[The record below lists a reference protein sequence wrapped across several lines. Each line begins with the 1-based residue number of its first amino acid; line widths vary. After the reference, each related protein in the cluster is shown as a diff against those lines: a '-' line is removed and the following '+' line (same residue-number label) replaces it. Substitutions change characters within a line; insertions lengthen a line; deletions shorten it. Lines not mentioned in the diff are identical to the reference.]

1 MSPDP
6 AAAGTEGIA
15 LAVAFARAPSQFP
28 ELLHSRRRLP
38 PGVTALLQVA
48 AGSPLAD
55 PEHVLSGAVS
65 GEPQQAARFFIEQ
78 VLLAHSA
85 DHYRVL
91 GVDPTAPAEQ
101 IKEHH
106 RLLIR
111 LFHPDRQLLPDART
125 DAFATRIN
133 QAYNVLRS
141 PDTRAN
147 YDLTLMEKHAVKRQI
162 KPPPQHQQFEP
173 APDLPMHPPTFVTR
187 HRTVFALGSVA
198 LAAALGVMLVYVNRE
213 PTGAIGA
220 NGNHFTRSSDNEA
233 PRLAPPELPPAIAR
247 ALAASDPVELPPPGA
262 LTAVDDK
269 PDETPMQVA
278 ENRREREPLVMP
290 TAVKTASTR
299 LAPPVTAVPASIP
312 ERLPPPPP
320 PQPTEAIQGAFG
332 APVAV
337 DPPTMPEIKPER
349 LRPDQLNGLV
359 ASLAEQYQRGDLENL
374 LALFDASAHMER
386 GDKKQI
392 RAEYGEL
399 FRNSENRALY
409 IWDVAWSG
417 DGKLTRGEGSYQA
430 RVLRKGDGSP
440 RIHSGAVTIEVI
452 QRNDRPLIVG
462 LYHKAER

>member
-1 MSPDP
+1 MSSDP
-6 AAAGTEGIA
+6 AAAGNEGIA
-15 LAVAFARAPSQFP
+15 LALAFARAPGQFP
-28 ELLHSRRRLP
+28 ELLYGRRRLP

-55 PEHVLSGAVS
+55 AESALSGAVS
-65 GEPQQAARFFIEQ
+65 GEPQQAAQFFIEQ

-91 GVDPTAPAEQ
+91 GVDPTAPAEK

-133 QAYNVLRS
+133 RAYNVLRS
-141 PDTRAN
+141 PDTRAS

-162 KPPPQHQQFEP
+162 KPPPRGQYFAP
-173 APDLPMHPPTFVTR
+173 VPDLPLHPPSFVTR

-198 LAAALGVMLVYVNRE
+198 LAAALGVVLVYVNRE

-220 NGNHFTRSSDNEA
+220 NGNQFTRSSGIA
-233 PRLAPPELPPAIAR
+233 TLRLAPPELPPAIVR
-247 ALAASDPVELPPPGA
+247 ALAESDPVQLPPGA

-269 PDETPMQVA
+269 PDETPIPVA
-278 ENRREREPLVMP
+278 ENRREREPVVMP
-290 TAVKTASTR
+290 AAVKTANTR
-299 LAPPVTAVPASIP
+299 LAPPVMAVPESIP
-312 ERLPPPPP
+312 ERLPPPPR
-320 PQPTEAIQGAFG
+320 PTAAVAGAIGAT
-332 APVAV
+332 AAV
-337 DPPTMPEIKPER
+337 DPPTVPEIKPER
-349 LRPDQLNGLV
+349 LRPEQLNGLV
-359 ASLAEQYQRGDLENL
+359 ANLSEQYQRGDLENL

-392 RAEYGEL
+392 RAEYSEL
-399 FRNSENRALY
+399 FRNSESRVLY

-417 DGKLTRGEGSYQA
+417 DGKLTRGEGSFQT

-440 RIHSGAVTIEVI
+440 QIRSGAVTIEVI

-462 LYHKAER
+462 LYHKADH